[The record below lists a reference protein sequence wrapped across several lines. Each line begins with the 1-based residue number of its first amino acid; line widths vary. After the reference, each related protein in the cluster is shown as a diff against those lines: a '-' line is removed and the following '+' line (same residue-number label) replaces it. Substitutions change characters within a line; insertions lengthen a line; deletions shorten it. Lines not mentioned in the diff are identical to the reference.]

1 MPNLSSHVILE
12 GSCNLDDN
20 VVLGHKPSRSVPTST
35 LVIGS
40 GANIRCGTVI
50 YEGSKIG
57 SGLETGHNVV
67 IREENTLGNNVGVW
81 GNSVI
86 DYGCRIGNNVKI
98 HTGVY
103 VAQFTIIE
111 DDVFLGPGV
120 TITNDPHPLCADC
133 TKENGPTIKRGA
145 RIGANVTILPGVVV
159 GEYALIGAGSVV
171 TRDVPA
177 RKLAYGNPAKTHG
190 DVDSISCPHDPDGK
204 AYVGGLDRNARK
216 KQIYSLELFSMSVN
230 KKPK

>member
-1 MPNLSSHVILE
+1 MPNLSGHVILK
-12 GSCNLDDN
+12 GSYALDDN
-20 VVLGHKPSRSVPTST
+20 VVLGYKTPRSIPTST
-35 LVIGS
+35 LAIGS
-40 GANIRCGTVI
+40 GANIRYGTVI

-67 IREENTLGNNVGVW
+67 IREENNLGNDVGVW

-86 DYGCRIGNNVKI
+86 DYGCQIGNNVKI

-103 VAQFTIIE
+103 VAQFTTIE

-159 GEYALIGAGSVV
+159 GEHALIGAGSVV
-171 TRDVPA
+171 TRDMPA
-177 RKLAYGNPAKTHG
+177 RKVAYGNPAKVYG

-204 AYVGGLDRNARK
+204 AYVDGLDRNTRK
-216 KQIYSLELFSMSVN
+216 KQIYSLELFSMPVN
-230 KKPK
+230 KETK